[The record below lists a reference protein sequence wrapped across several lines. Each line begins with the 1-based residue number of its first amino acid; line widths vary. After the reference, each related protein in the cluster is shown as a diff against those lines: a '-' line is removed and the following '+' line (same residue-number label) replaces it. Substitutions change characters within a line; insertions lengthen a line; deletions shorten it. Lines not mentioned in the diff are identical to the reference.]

1 MAKAKVQKVP
11 IHAEH
16 IIWLDHS
23 GGSESWTELDCIKAY
38 VEKKFFIHTVGFV
51 VAENKE
57 RVVLVQ
63 NLDHQML
70 ASHHMTLLKTDIVN
84 RKRISKVIER
94 LD

>member
-1 MAKAKVQKVP
+1 MAKQKPQRVP

-16 IIWLDHS
+16 IVWLDHS
-23 GGSESWTELDCIKAY
+23 GGSEGWTELDDIKKF
-38 VEKKFFIHTVGFV
+38 VDKEFFIHTVGFV

-70 ASHHMTLLKTDIVN
+70 ASHHMTLLKTDIVK
-84 RKRISKVIER
+84 RQRISKVIER
-94 LD
+94 ID